1 MTAENAVG
9 PASTYTP
16 VATTTEVEGLG
27 FARVRPA
34 DSRGWR
40 ADVHGVRYADSGGLS
55 PVARAAR
62 ESVRFEAAG
71 MFAEG
76 LSTDEIATRLRVT
89 PKSVRVWRRRWRLE
103 GEAALLPKGPGGASC

>member
-62 ESVRFEAAG
+62 ESVRLQAVGTFAAG
-71 MFAEG
+71 FRQDE
-76 LSTDEIATRLRVT
+76 LSTRLRVT
-89 PKSVRVWRRRWRLE
+89 PQSVRGWGRLRRLD
-103 GEAALLPKGPGGASC
+103 GAGALGPSRPGRA